1 MIPKSEREVLLLK
14 KKKKLVRMVSVAR
27 IKHHNTKACRR
38 GKQTSQDLTVHNINH
53 VRQVCG
59 RETQIRTTSHQ
70 KEAHTS
76 TRTNTHAPH

>member
-14 KKKKLVRMVSVAR
+14 KKKVSPHG
-27 IKHHNTKACRR
+27 IGCSDHTPQHQSMPS
-38 GKQTSQDLTVHNINH
+38 GKQTSQDLTVHDINH